1 MIIKR
6 LTMHNFGV
14 YAGTN
19 EFNFEGQKPIVLIGG
34 LNGRGKTTF
43 LEAVLLSLYGP
54 NSFAYQES
62 TYKSYGQYLRSF
74 VNRNDCSKQ
83 CYIELE
89 FQMNTNDSEVY
100 LIHRE
105 WDALGKRTKESIA
118 VKKDGKYSEFLTNN
132 WPMFIENL
140 LPSALSNF
148 FFFDGEKIAELVVD
162 DTDEQMKNSIRAM
175 LGLNTLDVLNNDLK
189 RIINKLT
196 KKASNNADIK
206 HVDSLRDQKE
216 AAEKKLATID
226 EELLSMTSELNDVVA
241 ELEKARVDYTAMG
254 GGAIEQRQEMLKKKA
269 TIMTLIEKGN
279 EQMINLA
286 ASELPLTL
294 VYGLIRKINEQ
305 SFDESDKKISL
316 EAAKT
321 AQRIYQE
328 YDQKKHSNSIDGFL
342 EYMEKVLQ
350 DNDTEMIYNLSD
362 STMYQVED
370 LVSLRFTDAKD
381 KLANLLDEQD
391 KIQKEADQIESYL
404 SVDINEKSIQ
414 EAYKKI
420 KKLEQKKIDC
430 EVKIS
435 SLEERR
441 KSANGEAIRTGAEF
455 KKAVEKML
463 GTLEAADDAER
474 EIKYAHLAQNL
485 LAQYATRL
493 QLKKV
498 NQLAT
503 TITECYRLLANK
515 KTLIDHIEM
524 DSTDLS
530 LMYLDKNVTSVP
542 KEKLSAGEKQLMVI
556 SILWALAKCSKKKL
570 PVIIDTPLSRL
581 DSAHRKS
588 LITTYFPNAS
598 EQTIILSTD
607 TEIDDR
613 YYKLMK
619 KDVGDE
625 FYLNYNEN
633 TKSTSIEKGYF
644 KEEKLA

>member
-1 MIIKR
+1 
-6 LTMHNFGV
+6 
-14 YAGTN
+14 
-19 EFNFEGQKPIVLIGG
+19 
-34 LNGRGKTTF
+34 
-43 LEAVLLSLYGP
+43 
-54 NSFAYQES
+54 
-62 TYKSYGQYLRSF
+62 
-74 VNRNDCSKQ
+74 
-83 CYIELE
+83 
-89 FQMNTNDSEVY
+89 MNTNDSEVY

-105 WDALGKRTKESIA
+105 WDALGERTKESIA

-162 DTDEQMKNSIRAM
+162 DTDEQMKKSIRAM

-342 EYMEKVLQ
+342 KYMEKVLQ

-441 KSANGEAIRTGAEF
+441 KSANGEAIRTGA
-455 KKAVEKML
+455 
-463 GTLEAADDAER
+463 
-474 EIKYAHLAQNL
+474 
-485 LAQYATRL
+485 
-493 QLKKV
+493 
-498 NQLAT
+498 
-503 TITECYRLLANK
+503 
-515 KTLIDHIEM
+515 
-524 DSTDLS
+524 
-530 LMYLDKNVTSVP
+530 
-542 KEKLSAGEKQLMVI
+542 
-556 SILWALAKCSKKKL
+556 
-570 PVIIDTPLSRL
+570 
-581 DSAHRKS
+581 
-588 LITTYFPNAS
+588 
-598 EQTIILSTD
+598 
-607 TEIDDR
+607 
-613 YYKLMK
+613 
-619 KDVGDE
+619 
-625 FYLNYNEN
+625 
-633 TKSTSIEKGYF
+633 
-644 KEEKLA
+644 

>member
-1 MIIKR
+1 
-6 LTMHNFGV
+6 MHNFGV

-19 EFNFEGQKPIVLIGG
+19 EFNFKGQKPIVLIGG

-43 LEAVLLSLYGP
+43 LEAVLLSLYGS
-54 NSFAYQES
+54 NSFAYKES

-89 FQMNTNDSEVY
+89 FQMNTNDSEIY
-100 LIHRE
+100 LVHRE
-105 WDALGKRTKESIA
+105 WDALGQRTKEGIA
-118 VKKDGKYSEFLTNN
+118 VKKDGKYSEFLANN
-132 WPMFIENL
+132 WPMVIENL

-148 FFFDGEKIAELVVD
+148 FFFDGEKIAELAVD

-175 LGLNTLDVLNNDLK
+175 LGLHTLDVLNSDLK

-196 KKASNNADIK
+196 KKTGNNADIK
-206 HVDSLRDQKE
+206 HVNLLRDQKE
-216 AAEKKLATID
+216 AAEKKLVTID
-226 EELLSMTSELNDVVA
+226 EELLSKTSELNDVVA
-241 ELEKARVDYTAMG
+241 ELEKAHVDYTAVG

-269 TIMTLIEKGN
+269 TVMTQIEKEN
-279 EQMINLA
+279 ERMINLA

-294 VYGLIRKINEQ
+294 VDDLIWKINEQ

-321 AQRIYQE
+321 AQKIYQE
-328 YDQKKHSNSIDGFL
+328 YDQEKHSQSIDKFL

-362 STMYQVED
+362 RTMYQVED
-370 LVSLRFTDAKD
+370 LVSLRFTDVQG
-381 KLANLLDEQD
+381 KLVNLLDEQD
-391 KIQKEADQIESYL
+391 KIQKTVDQIESYL

-420 KKLEQKKIDC
+420 KKLEQKEIDC

-463 GTLEAADDAER
+463 STLEAADDAER

-485 LAQYATRL
+485 LAQYAIRL
-493 QLKKV
+493 QSKKV

-503 TITECYRLLANK
+503 TITECYKLLANK
-515 KTLIDHIEM
+515 KTLIDRIEM

-530 LMYLDKNVTSVP
+530 LMYLDKNGTSVP

-556 SILWALAKCSKKKL
+556 SILWALAKCSQKK
-570 PVIIDTPLSRL
+570 T
-581 DSAHRKS
+581 
-588 LITTYFPNAS
+588 AS
-598 EQTIILSTD
+598 
-607 TEIDDR
+607 
-613 YYKLMK
+613 YY
-619 KDVGDE
+619 
-625 FYLNYNEN
+625 
-633 TKSTSIEKGYF
+633 
-644 KEEKLA
+644 